1 MFAGTAREASSR
13 RSISLAGRALR
24 NARSNAALSSPSAR
38 SAAKAPDTL
47 LATGG
52 RTLGN
57 SRLED
62 YLLFLQEQIKG
73 IIIIV
78 RLQVVHR
85 PASLFGGGRLLLLV
99 VLLLRLGMVLGV
111 KRDLEIDLQGA
122 NQFGKYSDSSTGSN
136 PHTVPSWRTTSS
148 SSPSVA
154 TPHLTYTYTCMY
166 VHIIHTYIHT
176 YIHMY
181 SLILSLILSLLVSVY
196 SSSVSLILSLLS
208 SLYSLS
214 VLVSIL

>member
-1 MFAGTAREASSR
+1 MFAGTAREASLH

-99 VLLLRLGMVLGV
+99 VLLLRLGVVSGV
-111 KRDLEIDLQGA
+111 KRDLKIDLQGA
-122 NQFGKYSDSSTGSN
+122 KESY
-136 PHTVPSWRTTSS
+136 
-148 SSPSVA
+148 
-154 TPHLTYTYTCMY
+154 
-166 VHIIHTYIHT
+166 
-176 YIHMY
+176 
-181 SLILSLILSLLVSVY
+181 
-196 SSSVSLILSLLS
+196 
-208 SLYSLS
+208 
-214 VLVSIL
+214 